1 MAELTDVAER
11 PGPSPGPGR
20 RMALTSPVT
29 LVVDLLLALLVVG
42 LARWG
47 PDWPAQEFRAGL
59 ARSYGLL
66 AWDDRWFGGH
76 ALLGYSVLYPM
87 LAAVLGA
94 SLTGVLAVVASSWCV
109 QQLLPSDASPAAR
122 RWVGV
127 GASVGL
133 LGSLVIGQVPFLLGL
148 AFGLA
153 AVRATLRGR
162 AWVVVAAAAACS
174 LASPLAGLFLLL
186 TIPALAAVVGRRR
199 SLLLCAAALGPVV
212 SAVAGGGD
220 GPFPCPW
227 TDLVGVLGFCALAWV
242 ASDPGDVVLRRL
254 SVTYAVAVVAAFSV
268 PNPVGGNISRIGK
281 IAALP
286 LVCWLLTRDTK
297 GTKGTQGTVRL
308 LAASLVPA
316 LMWFGVPLASQVAD
330 GAVDPSRQA
339 SYYSG
344 LLTFL
349 RTQDPLQ
356 GRLEIPFTREHWETS
371 FVARSFPLAR
381 GWERQTDRLHDGL
394 LYGSLT
400 AASYRSW
407 LDETGVA
414 LVALPDVPLDGGGR
428 AESRLLA
435 APPSYLRLVFADRHW
450 TVWRVVGAQPM
461 TTGPATLTQLG
472 PASFGLDF
480 ASAGTAVVRIRTSRL
495 WEVSQGSACVGSTS
509 DGWLTVNARA
519 AGPVQLRA
527 RLGWQLLVGPPAC
540 G

>member
-11 PGPSPGPGR
+11 PRPSPRPGR
-20 RMALTSPVT
+20 RTVLRSPVT

-66 AWDDRWFGGH
+66 VWDDQWFGGH

-109 QQLLPSDASPAAR
+109 QQLLPSDASAAAR

-153 AVRATLRGR
+153 AVRATLHGR

-186 TIPALAAVVGRRR
+186 TLPALAAVVGPRR

-254 SVTYAVAVVAAFSV
+254 SVTYAIAVVAAFSV

-281 IAALP
+281 VVALP
-286 LVCWLLTRDTK
+286 LVCWLLTRATK
-297 GTKGTQGTVRL
+297 GNVRL

-316 LMWFGVPLASQVAD
+316 LLWFGVPLASQVAH

-349 RTQDPLQ
+349 RTEDPLQ
-356 GRLEIPFTREHWETS
+356 GRLEIPLTREHWETS

-381 GWERQTDRLHDGL
+381 GWERQTDRAHDAL
-394 LYGSLT
+394 LYGSVT

-435 APPSYLRLVFADRHW
+435 APPSYLRLVFVDRHW
-450 TVWRVVGAQPM
+450 KVWRVVGARPM

-480 ASAGTAVVRIRTSRL
+480 SSAGTAVVRIRTSRL
-495 WEVSQGSACVGSTS
+495 WGVSQGSACVDSTV
-509 DGWLTVNARA
+509 DGWLSVTARA
-519 AGPVQLRA
+519 PGRVLLRA
-527 RLGWQLLVGPPAC
+527 RLGWQLLVGRPAC
-540 G
+540 S